1 LAAKT
6 KKARRSIQDS
16 SEEEQRQWGAKKPIR
31 KSPDTEVDE
40 EVLDFIAAIDAY
52 KKEKNRP
59 FPNWSEV
66 LLVLKE
72 LGYKKS

>member
-6 KKARRSIQDS
+6 KKASKKASKTAAKKS
-16 SEEEQRQWGAKKPIR
+16 SGKGAKKPIR